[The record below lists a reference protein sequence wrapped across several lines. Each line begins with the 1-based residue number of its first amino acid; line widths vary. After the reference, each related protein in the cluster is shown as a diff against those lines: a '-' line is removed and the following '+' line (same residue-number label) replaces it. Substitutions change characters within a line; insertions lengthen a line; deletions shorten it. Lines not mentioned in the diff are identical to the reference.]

1 MLELVWVSV
10 AYLSKPPTKTEL
22 EEVRGNMSKRKYIK
36 MSQNCVNE
44 VGIHVIFK
52 NLSIS
57 FNWRLITWQYCSDF
71 CHTLTWISHGCTCVP
86 HPIPLGHPSA
96 PELSALSHALNLD
109 WWSIS
114 HMIIN
119 MFQYYFSNH
128 PTLAISHRVQKS
140 VLYICVSFA
149 VSHIG
154 SSLPSF

>member
-86 HPIPLGHPSA
+86 HPEPPSPLPHPIPQGHPRA
-96 PELSALSHALNLD
+96 PALSALFHASNLD
-109 WWSIS
+109 WSSLS
-114 HMIIN
+114 HMVI
-119 MFQYYFSNH
+119 YFIYFFFKFPNF
-128 PTLAISHRVQKS
+128 I
-140 VLYICVSFA
+140 
-149 VSHIG
+149 
-154 SSLPSF
+154 